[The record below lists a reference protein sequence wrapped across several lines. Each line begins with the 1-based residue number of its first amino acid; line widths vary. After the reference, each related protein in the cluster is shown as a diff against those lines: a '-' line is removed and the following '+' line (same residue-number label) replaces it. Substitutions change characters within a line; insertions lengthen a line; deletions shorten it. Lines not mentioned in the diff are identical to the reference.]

1 VVVLGGLNMDL
12 IVETPRPAG
21 PGETLEGTRFY
32 TTPGGKGGN
41 QAVAAARILGERGS
55 VTMIGRVG
63 ADSYGSDVLASLQRA
78 GVDTRFVR
86 YDPASSTGVA
96 VIFIDA
102 QGESYVN
109 AVYAANAQCG
119 EEQLSDVGEVLD
131 NAAILLVQQE
141 IPSSVV
147 FEAMQAAQEK
157 GVTVVLDPAPTRPTL
172 PGGFFEACDIITPNQ
187 HEAADLCGFSVGDG
201 DSARRAARRIRD
213 EGASTVILTL
223 GDVGA
228 WVEGDGIS
236 ELVPA
241 PRVRATASVGAGDA
255 FNGGLAA
262 ALALEQDLIQA
273 VRLGAASGA
282 LCSTREG
289 AQEAMPTLTEVEA
302 LLASHSV

>member
-86 YDPASSTGVA
+86 HDPASSTGVA